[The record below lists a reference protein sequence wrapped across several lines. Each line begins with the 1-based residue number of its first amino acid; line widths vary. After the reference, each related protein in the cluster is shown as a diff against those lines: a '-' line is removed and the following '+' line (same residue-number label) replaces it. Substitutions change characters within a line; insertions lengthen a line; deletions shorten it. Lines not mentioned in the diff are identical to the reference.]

1 MNKIKD
7 KKIIIDFIKFSF
19 VGVINTIVSY
29 ILINTFH
36 YALKI
41 DVILSNIFTFLLSVL
56 LSYILNSIFVF
67 KQKDHSIK
75 TILKSIIKAYLSYAF
90 TGIILTSILLEIEC
104 NKIGI
109 PLYIASLMNL
119 IITVPLNF
127 LMNRYWTFR
136 NKINKTDKELNEL
149 SKIHTFAICAYKESP
164 YLEECIKSI
173 LDQEIKTNVII
184 STSTPNKLIE
194 SLAKKYNIKLFIKKG
209 KSNIR
214 EDWNHAYNNAKT
226 ELVTVAHQD
235 DVYLPG
241 YTKEILKAYSSD
253 VLMYNTNYY
262 PYKNGEKT
270 TDLNNKLKPI
280 IKFLTRFRTFARFKF
295 IRVMTLA
302 FGNTINCPSVTYN
315 KKLLGNDIFTSDLLF
330 SIDWDTF
337 LKIYKMK
344 GISLYIHKKL
354 VCFRIHDGATT
365 KEFIN
370 NKKRIEEDVTMFNK
384 IWPKFITKII
394 MKVYV
399 RSYDTYN

>member
-1 MNKIKD
+1 
-7 KKIIIDFIKFSF
+7 
-19 VGVINTIVSY
+19 
-29 ILINTFH
+29 
-36 YALKI
+36 
-41 DVILSNIFTFLLSVL
+41 
-56 LSYILNSIFVF
+56 
-67 KQKDHSIK
+67 
-75 TILKSIIKAYLSYAF
+75 
-90 TGIILTSILLEIEC
+90 
-104 NKIGI
+104 
-109 PLYIASLMNL
+109 
-119 IITVPLNF
+119 
-127 LMNRYWTFR
+127 
-136 NKINKTDKELNEL
+136 
-149 SKIHTFAICAYKESP
+149 
-164 YLEECIKSI
+164 
-173 LDQEIKTNVII
+173 
-184 STSTPNKLIE
+184 
-194 SLAKKYNIKLFIKKG
+194 
-209 KSNIR
+209 
-214 EDWNHAYNNAKT
+214 
-226 ELVTVAHQD
+226 
-235 DVYLPG
+235 
-241 YTKEILKAYSSD
+241 
-253 VLMYNTNYY
+253 MYNTNYY

>member
-1 MNKIKD
+1 MNKMKD

-19 VGVINTIVSY
+19 VGIINTIVSY

-36 YALKI
+36 YVLKI
-41 DVILSNIFTFLLSVL
+41 DVILSNLFTFLLSVL

-67 KQKDHSIK
+67 KLKDHSIK

-136 NKINKTDKELNEL
+136 NKINKTEKELNEL

-214 EDWNHAYNNAKT
+214 EDWNNAYNNAKT

>member
-1 MNKIKD
+1 MNKMKD
-7 KKIIIDFIKFSF
+7 KKIIIDFIIFSF
-19 VGVINTIVSY
+19 VGIINTIVSY

-36 YALKI
+36 YVLKI
-41 DVILSNIFTFLLSVL
+41 DVILSNLFTFLLSVL

-67 KQKDHSIK
+67 KLKDHSIK

-136 NKINKTDKELNEL
+136 NKINKTEKELNEL

-214 EDWNHAYNNAKT
+214 EDWNNAYNNAKT